1 MKSRSVK
8 VKSMRTSSSIAIAAS
23 VLAGLATVPAAAA
36 DSGWYIGANA
46 GQSRANIDDDAIE
59 ADLAGAGLTTIDM
72 RDDDRHFGFKAFGGY
87 QFNRYLALESGY
99 VGLGKFGFE
108 ALTSPPG
115 SLRGEMKIRGVDVS
129 VLGFLPLG
137 EKLSAFG
144 RVGALYSE
152 SKVSYVT
159 TGAVNVLDPDF
170 KERKTSYK
178 FGVGLQY
185 NFFDALGMRVEAE
198 RNRVDDAVGNKGDI
212 DLVSLGLVY
221 RFGTSRPRDTAY
233 VPPASV
239 PVDAPLPVVV
249 PVPQAADRTQ
259 KYCSILDFQ
268 FEVNQD
274 EIQRE
279 EKEKL
284 AVLGTFLNKYPQT
297 SAVIE
302 GHTDNVGSPEENLRL
317 SKRRAESV
325 VAYLTDNLHVA
336 RGRLTAIG
344 YGDTRPVGDNSTQE
358 GKRMNRRIGA
368 VVACA
373 TDIQGLS
380 VAPARLTMALLI
392 EFDGHKADI
401 RPEYRD
407 ELRQLADFLKAN
419 PSVTATVEGHTGNLQ
434 ATPEQAMKISQ
445 TRAQN
450 VVDYLVT
457 EFGIARSRLSAEGFG
472 RTRRFAYNTSLE
484 GQQENRRVN
493 VIINYPR

>member
-1 MKSRSVK
+1 MKSV
-8 VKSMRTSSSIAIAAS
+8 RTSSPIAMTAFGLA
-23 VLAGLATVPAAAA
+23 VLATLPAVAA

-46 GQSRANIDDDAIE
+46 GQSRANIDDDAIV
-59 ADLAGAGLTTIDM
+59 ADLLGAGLTTVDM
-72 RDDDRHFGFKAFGGY
+72 KDDDRHFGFKGFGGY
-87 QFNRYLALESGY
+87 QFNRYLALEGGY
-99 VGLGKFGFE
+99 FDLGKFGFE

-115 SLRGEMKIRGVDVS
+115 SLRGEIKIKGADLDV
-129 VLGFLPLG
+129 VGFIPFNA
-137 EKLSAFG
+137 KLAAFG
-144 RVGALYSE
+144 RVGVIYSE
-152 SKVSYVT
+152 AKDSYAA

-170 KERKTSYK
+170 KKRTANYK
-178 FGVGLQY
+178 FGLGLQY

-198 RNRVDDAVGNKGDI
+198 RYRIDDAVGNNGDV
-212 DLVSLGLVY
+212 DFVSLGVIY
-221 RFGTSRPRDTAY
+221 RFGGHPPVAAY
-233 VPPASV
+233 TPPA
-239 PVDAPLPVVV
+239 PVEYIAPLPVVV
-249 PVPQAADRTQ
+249 PVPAPLPDQTQ
-259 KYCSILDFQ
+259 RYCSILDFQ

-274 EIQRE
+274 DIQLE

-284 AVLGTFLNKYPQT
+284 KVLGTFLTKYPQT

-302 GHTDNVGSPEENLRL
+302 GHTDNVGSSQQNLLL

-325 VAYLTDNLHVA
+325 VAYLTDTLHVA
-336 RGRLTAIG
+336 PGRLSAVG

-373 TDIQGLS
+373 TDIEGLS

-392 EFDGHKADI
+392 EFDGRKSDI

-419 PSVTATVEGHTGNLQ
+419 PLVTARVEGHTGNLQ
-434 ATPEQAMKISQ
+434 ATAQLAMEISQ

-450 VVDYLVT
+450 VVNYLVT

-472 RTRRFAYNTSLE
+472 GTRRFAYNTSLE

-493 VIINYPR
+493 VIIIYPR